1 MKAFLLAAGL
11 GTRLLPH
18 TANKPK
24 CLIEVGGKPLL
35 LWHVERLKSFGIKHL
50 LINLFHEG
58 QQIEDFLGDGSEL
71 GMTIE
76 YIYENKLLGTGG
88 GLGNAS
94 SLIGDE
100 PFMLI
105 SGDVWT
111 DFELSGLSLEI
122 ESLAHLVLLENPKHN
137 PHGDMFLDNGRV
149 NSSKKGKSLTF
160 SGLALIDPKL
170 FSDGK
175 KGKYDLWNE
184 ILLPAS
190 QKGLV
195 TGEMYKG
202 FLVNINT
209 IEDVE
214 KLDAYLSEG

>member
-1 MKAFLLAAGL
+1 
-11 GTRLLPH
+11 
-18 TANKPK
+18 
-24 CLIEVGGKPLL
+24 
-35 LWHVERLKSFGIKHL
+35 
-50 LINLFHEG
+50 
-58 QQIEDFLGDGSEL
+58 
-71 GMTIE
+71 MTIE
-76 YIYENKLLGTGG
+76 YIHEKELLGTGG
-88 GLGNAS
+88 GLENAR

-100 PFMLI
+100 PFILI

-137 PHGDMFLDNGRV
+137 PQGDMFLDNGRV
-149 NSSKKGKSLTF
+149 NSSKKGRSLTF
-160 SGLALIDPKL
+160 SGLALIDPKI
-170 FSDGK
+170 FSEGK
-175 KGKYDLWNE
+175 KGKYDLWNG

-190 QKGLV
+190 QKGLI
-195 TGEMYKG
+195 TGEIYEG